1 MELTSLFK
9 RQKEL
14 DDYIEEKHNLAS
26 RDLFEEK
33 ILALFVEISEL
44 ANETRCFK
52 FWSVKEPSPKATIL
66 EEYVDGIHF
75 LLSLGLTRNLTPER
89 AEPFEQE
96 TTTTALFNQMY
107 RAIDYFKDQQDEET
121 YLIVFELYLKLARQL
136 GFSDEDILAAYHE
149 KNDVNFKRQDQDY

>member
-1 MELTSLFK
+1 MELTTLFK

-14 DDYIEEKHNLAS
+14 DEYIEQKHDLKS
-26 RDLFEEK
+26 RDLFDEK

-52 FWSVKEPSPKATIL
+52 FWSLKEPSPKQVIL

-75 LLSLGLTRNLTPER
+75 LLSLGLSRNLTPEK

-96 TTTTALFNQMY
+96 ITTTALFNQMY
-107 RAIDYFKDQQDEET
+107 RAIDYFKDQQDEQT
-121 YLIVFELYLKLARQL
+121 FLIVFELYLKLARQL
-136 GFSDEDILAAYHE
+136 GFTDNDILNAYHD
-149 KNDVNFKRQDQDY
+149 KNNVNFKRQDDNY

>member
-1 MELTSLFK
+1 MELTTLFK

-14 DDYIEEKHNLAS
+14 DDYIEQKHGLKS
-26 RDLFEEK
+26 QDLFDEK

-52 FWSVKEPSPKATIL
+52 FWSVKEPSPKQVIL

-75 LLSLGLTRNLTPER
+75 LLSLGLSRNLTPEK

-96 TTTTALFNQMY
+96 ITTTALFNQMY
-107 RAIDYFKDQQDEET
+107 RAIDYFKDQQDEQT
-121 YLIVFELYLKLARQL
+121 FLIVFELYLKLARQL
-136 GFSDEDILAAYHE
+136 GFTDEDILNAYHE
-149 KNDVNFKRQDQDY
+149 KNDVNFKRQDNNY

>member
-14 DDYIEEKHNLAS
+14 DDYIEQKHDLTS

-52 FWSVKEPSPKATIL
+52 FWSVKEPSPKEVIL

-75 LLSLGLTRNLTPER
+75 LLSLGLTCGLTPAQ

-136 GFSDEDILAAYHE
+136 GFTDDDILTAYHE
-149 KNDVNFKRQDQDY
+149 KNDVNFKRQDSNY

>member
-1 MELTSLFK
+1 MDLTQLFT

-14 DDYIEEKHNLAS
+14 DDYIEQKHGLTS
-26 RDLFEEK
+26 KDLFEEK
-33 ILALFVEISEL
+33 ILALFVEIGEL

-52 FWSVKEPSPKATIL
+52 FWSVKEPSPKEVIL

-75 LLSLGLTRNLTPER
+75 LLSLGLERGLTPKK

-107 RAIDYFKDQQDEET
+107 RAIDYFKDQQNEET

-136 GFSDEDILAAYHE
+136 GFTDDDILTAYHD
-149 KNDVNFKRQDQDY
+149 KNDVNFKRQDSNY